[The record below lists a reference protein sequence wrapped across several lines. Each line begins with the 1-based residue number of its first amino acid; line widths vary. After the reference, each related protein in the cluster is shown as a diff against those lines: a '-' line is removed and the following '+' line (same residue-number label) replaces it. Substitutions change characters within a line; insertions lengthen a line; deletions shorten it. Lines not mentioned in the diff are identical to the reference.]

1 MAAAAVLAAGFFHL
15 PPLPAA
21 AERPPAAADPLPP
34 PMSRRSE
41 VMRRTLFWGEDLMS
55 MEDVQCSKSESFF
68 FYHYCCRGSSISV
81 GMEDKGTHIVLG
93 VRLHLKR
100 ITINNSLLLYA
111 GSSAIRLVDVR
122 SSNHRGI
129 PERYAMIS
137 LLGGRACL
145 AGPRQSTSVPRR
157 YGEDGIKAL
166 PQRIH

>member
-1 MAAAAVLAAGFFHL
+1 MVQIPWICRREVTWIGVVLSPYSPAPVPRILFGGGVG
-15 PPLPAA
+15 PPIREDL
-21 AERPPAAADPLPP
+21 
-34 PMSRRSE
+34 RSE

-55 MEDVQCSKSESFF
+55 MEDVQCSKSE
-68 FYHYCCRGSSISV
+68 
-81 GMEDKGTHIVLG
+81 
-93 VRLHLKR
+93 
-100 ITINNSLLLYA
+100 
-111 GSSAIRLVDVR
+111 R

-166 PQRIH
+166 PQAAAAVIKGIHSRASNIADTGGSSKSMIMGAIAQDMTIATFRIH